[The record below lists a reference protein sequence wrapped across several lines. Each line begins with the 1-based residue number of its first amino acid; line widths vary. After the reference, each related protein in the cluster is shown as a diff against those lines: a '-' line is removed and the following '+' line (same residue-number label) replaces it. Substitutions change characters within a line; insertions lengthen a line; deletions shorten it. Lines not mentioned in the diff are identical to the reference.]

1 MAKKIKTNSMR
12 ILDKLNIGY
21 EVSSYE
27 VSDGKIDGVS
37 VAKKISRDNN
47 QVFKTLVTEGKDKH
61 YYVFLVPVHQEL
73 DLKKCAKITGEKKI
87 EMIAVKDIQKI
98 TGYIRG
104 GCSPIGMKKNYDT
117 YLDFEA
123 ENHREIVFSAGKIGS
138 QLIVK
143 VEDLC
148 NELNFKLADLVK

>member
-12 ILDKLNIGY
+12 ILDKLNIEY
-21 EVSSYE
+21 KLSSYD
-27 VSDGKIDGVS
+27 VNDGKIDGIS

-61 YYVFLVPVHQEL
+61 YYVFLIPVHKEL
-73 DLKKCAKITGEKKI
+73 DLKKCARITGEKKI

-104 GCSPIGMKKNYDT
+104 GCSPIGMKKNFDT
-117 YLDFEA
+117 YIDMEA
-123 ENHREIVFSAGKIGS
+123 DKHEEIVFSAGKIGT

-143 VEDLC
+143 VLDLC
-148 NELNFKLADLVK
+148 NQLNYKLEDLVK